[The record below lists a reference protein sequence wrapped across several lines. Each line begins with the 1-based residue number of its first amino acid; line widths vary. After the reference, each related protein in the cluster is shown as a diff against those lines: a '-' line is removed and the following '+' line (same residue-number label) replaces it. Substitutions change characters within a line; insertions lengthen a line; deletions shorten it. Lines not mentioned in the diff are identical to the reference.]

1 MQKLT
6 VELLRSAQRDALN
19 GFMKLYRRSFNS
31 DERVSP
37 AVLRRVM
44 VPSPQRVNPVHLFA
58 AYLGDR
64 VVGGAGTIILPAFSV
79 VFGSYLFVDPELRSR
94 GLGIRILRRVLHQE
108 RRGPQGWNWR
118 LYVETTVASGP
129 KWPAAL
135 ANEGFRFFPATWPL
149 ISYKD
154 PGKVVEGELGY
165 YQFRNTPPPRLSQ
178 PAMLMYIHALFYG
191 PDATHRH
198 LLPRLGDFVGI
209 DA

>member
-6 VELLRSAQRDALN
+6 VELLRPAQRDAVN

-31 DERVSP
+31 DERVSS

-44 VPSPQRVNPVHLFA
+44 VPTPRRANPVHLFA
-58 AYLGDR
+58 AYLGTR
-64 VVGGAGTIILPAFSV
+64 LVGGACAIVLPAFSV

-94 GLGIRILRRVLHQE
+94 GLGIRILRQVLRHE
-108 RRGPQGWNWR
+108 RQGPHGWNWR

-135 ANEGFRFFPATWPL
+135 ASNGFRFFPATWPL

-154 PGKVVEGELGY
+154 PGKIVEGKLGY
-165 YQFRNTPPPRLSQ
+165 YEFRKAAPPRLSQ
-178 PAMLMYIHALFYG
+178 PALLMYIHALFYG
-191 PDATHRH
+191 PDSTHRH